1 MLPPVDIGSDL
12 PTYILTSF
20 VVYIYLQLPKVRV
33 RVSKI
38 SKIVGLGDWHFWL
51 NVQHVTCRRVHRIT
65 LTLSLIPNHSNP
77 KTNPKYNHT
86 DPTNPTIMTLTLLEN
101 LTKNFYTLDWL
112 VLWLGLVVGA
122 ESSR

>member
-1 MLPPVDIGSDL
+1 MYV
-12 PTYILTSF
+12 
-20 VVYIYLQLPKVRV
+20 YLQLTKVMV
-33 RVSKI
+33 GLSKI
-38 SKIVGLGDWHFWL
+38 SKIVGLGGWQHATCWR
-51 NVQHVTCRRVHRIT
+51 VQHIT
-65 LTLSLIPNHSNP
+65 PTLSLIPSHNNA